1 MKITY
6 ENVLPGFLL
15 LMLAICGN
23 FLSNTFGCLIYDK
36 LSNSIIY
43 KNIMVFLLM
52 YFTIYFAERYPE
64 HPGISALKT
73 IVLYCFYLIFVKQTP
88 ETLILGMCLLVSAF
102 VCEQYKDYNDAGSSN
117 GKHHASNKLEIVQIV
132 LAALCLGISII
143 GFGIAFKHIKNKQ
156 PNLTI
161 INYIFRN
168 FKCTI

>member
-15 LMLAICGN
+15 LILAICGN

-36 LSNSIIY
+36 LTNSILY

-64 HPGISALKT
+64 HPGISVAKT
-73 IVLYCFYLIFVKQTP
+73 IILYCFYLIFVKQMP
-88 ETLILGMCLLVSAF
+88 QTLILGLCLLLVAF
-102 VCEQYKDYNDAGSSN
+102 VCEQYKDYNDAASTN
-117 GKHHASNKLEIVQIV
+117 GKHQSSNQLEIAQIV
-132 LAALCLGISII
+132 LASLCVGISII
-143 GFGIAFKHIKNKQ
+143 GFGIAYKQLKNKS
-156 PNLTI
+156 PNLTL

-168 FKCTI
+168 FKCPI